1 MNLHYLMNRF
11 NRVKDDDKD
20 ERVRDFGT
28 VYTQFKD
35 KPKEA
40 IKFLMKVQEGE
51 CVNALYRDDI
61 GYIDIIW
68 GDNDPKT
75 NKGKGLKHIIEKHG
89 ASINQ
94 LGFKVED
101 FIPIVV
107 QYGDFNEKASDAHK
121 KVFESKHF
129 RFVVAINER
138 DNKKKQWLLT
148 SFDMR

>member
-1 MNLHYLMNRF
+1 MKRLGYIA
-11 NRVKDDDKD
+11 DSDKD

-28 VYTQFKD
+28 VYTQFEG

-40 IKFLMKVQEGE
+40 IKFLMKKQEGE
-51 CVNALYRDDI
+51 CINALYRDDI

-107 QYGDFNEKASDAHK
+107 QYGDFNEKESDAYK
-121 KVFESKHF
+121 KVFESKNF

-138 DNKKKQWLLT
+138 NNKKKQWLLT
-148 SFDMR
+148 SFDIR